1 MTLPLPSADT
11 PVDRETDGRTLWP
24 DGPDE
29 RAADNLRLAVW
40 RLRTSGIDILQAE
53 EYTLCL

>member
-29 RAADNLRLAVW
+29 RAADNLRLAV
-40 RLRTSGIDILQAE
+40 
-53 EYTLCL
+53 